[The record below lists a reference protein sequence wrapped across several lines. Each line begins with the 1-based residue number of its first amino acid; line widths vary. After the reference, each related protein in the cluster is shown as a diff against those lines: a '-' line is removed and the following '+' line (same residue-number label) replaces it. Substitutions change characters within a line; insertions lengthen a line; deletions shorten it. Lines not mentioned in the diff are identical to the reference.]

1 MGQAMR
7 KPLYDECEYL
17 ASESQAPV
25 KREFVAGEV
34 YAMAGGTARHNRI
47 SGNLYVKLDAAI
59 RGTPCEV
66 FMADMKVKVEAHR
79 AFYYPDV
86 LLACEPGDD
95 EPLYRSSP
103 CLIVEVLSPS
113 TAGIDEREKWH
124 HYRDIPTLR
133 HYLLI
138 DSESRQVRL
147 RTREGADWLEQTL
160 GEGERLRLTCG
171 PVRLELGLEEIYDR
185 SGLEVITQYVER
197 EEKREAFR
205 QDTLKAWEEYRT
217 TGLHVTAAE
226 ADAWLAQ
233 LEQGKDIEPPECH
246 V

>member
-7 KPLYDECEYL
+7 KHLYDECEYL
-17 ASESQAPV
+17 ESEIQAPA

-34 YAMAGGTARHNRI
+34 YAMAGATARHNRI
-47 SGNLYVKLDAAI
+47 SLNVATRLDAAT
-59 RGTPCEV
+59 RGTSCEV

-86 LLACEPGDD
+86 LLACEPDD
-95 EPLYRSSP
+95 DQPLYRTRP

-147 RTREGADWLEQTL
+147 RTREGADWLEQAL
-160 GEGERLRLTCG
+160 GEGERLRLACG
-171 PVRLELGLEEIYDR
+171 PVRLEMGLEEIYDR
-185 SGLEVITQYVER
+185 SGLEAITQ
-197 EEKREAFR
+197 
-205 QDTLKAWEEYRT
+205 
-217 TGLHVTAAE
+217 
-226 ADAWLAQ
+226 
-233 LEQGKDIEPPECH
+233 
-246 V
+246 

>member
-17 ASESQAPV
+17 ASESHSPV

-34 YAMAGGTARHNRI
+34 YAMASGTARHNRI
-47 SGNLYVKLDAAI
+47 SLNVATRLDAAT

-95 EPLYRSSP
+95 QPLYRSGP

-147 RTREGADWLEQTL
+147 RTRAGADWLEQTL
-160 GEGERLRLTCG
+160 AEGDTLTLSCG
-171 PVRLELGLEEIYDR
+171 PVRLEMGLAEIYDR
-185 SGLEVITQYVER
+185 SGVE
-197 EEKREAFR
+197 AN
-205 QDTLKAWEEYRT
+205 AP
-217 TGLHVTAAE
+217 
-226 ADAWLAQ
+226 LA
-233 LEQGKDIEPPECH
+233 
-246 V
+246 

>member
-7 KPLYDECEYL
+7 KHLYDESAYL
-17 ASESQAPV
+17 ASESHAPV

-34 YAMAGGTARHNRI
+34 YAMAGATARHNRI
-47 SGNLYVKLDAAI
+47 SLNVATRLDTAT
-59 RGTPCEV
+59 RGTPCVV
-66 FMADMKVKVEAHR
+66 FMADMKVRVEAHR

-95 EPLYRSSP
+95 QPLYRTRP
-103 CLIVEVLSPS
+103 CLIAEVLSLS

-147 RTREGADWLEQTL
+147 RTRAGSDWLEQTL
-160 GEGERLRLTCG
+160 AEGDTLALSCG
-171 PVRLELGLEEIYDR
+171 PVWLEMGLAEIYDR
-185 SGLEVITQYVER
+185 SGLEANTP
-197 EEKREAFR
+197 
-205 QDTLKAWEEYRT
+205 
-217 TGLHVTAAE
+217 
-226 ADAWLAQ
+226 LA
-233 LEQGKDIEPPECH
+233 
-246 V
+246 

>member
-7 KPLYDECEYL
+7 KVLYDEGEYL
-17 ASESQAPV
+17 ASEGQAQI

-34 YAMAGGTARHNRI
+34 YAMAGATARHNRI
-47 SGNLYVKLDAAI
+47 SGNLYVMLDAAT

-95 EPLYRSSP
+95 QPLYRARP
-103 CLIVEVLSPS
+103 CLIAEVLSPS

-147 RTREGADWLEQTL
+147 LIRAGADWLEQTL

-171 PVRLELGLEEIYDR
+171 PVRLELSLDAIYDR
-185 SGLEVITQYVER
+185 SGLEPNAPLV
-197 EEKREAFR
+197 
-205 QDTLKAWEEYRT
+205 
-217 TGLHVTAAE
+217 
-226 ADAWLAQ
+226 
-233 LEQGKDIEPPECH
+233 
-246 V
+246 